1 MNGLLHFARV
11 LELQL
16 MYDTY
21 YAETV
26 DALKIIRF
34 VRKPLTIKL
43 YLQILNVVKTYAVE
57 HTCKNV

>member
-1 MNGLLHFARV
+1 M

-34 VRKPLTIKL
+34 VMKLLIFKVYLCLSLASKDSKTLLLTF
-43 YLQILNVVKTYAVE
+43 
-57 HTCKNV
+57 